1 MRPLALLALVSASAC
16 TPDFAAPSTV
26 TDLRILAVQ
35 AEPPEAQYD
44 DAGIDPVQV
53 RVLAVDPRDAG
64 PIALHAQL
72 CAPTDSRRCDG
83 GPTLDLGDQ
92 PLNATLLVPP
102 EVVSQARN
110 SDDLKGLGGI
120 RVQYSFS
127 VQNGGTPVYGSKV
140 LLFSP
145 RGGTPN
151 RNPLVS
157 QVHVTFDGGPHGDD
171 TLPGGT
177 LELPAGVEFGLRPV
191 LADGSVETYV
201 TTDLRGNQVTLP
213 EYLRYSFFVTPGA
226 EISGDTADEPLDGG
240 APLDGLSRLTVRS
253 GDGGLW
259 IVVRDGRGGESWT
272 EFRWSVEATQTSSR
286 PVRDRPARR

>member
-1 MRPLALLALVSASAC
+1 MRAFALLALACASAC
-16 TPDFAAPSTV
+16 TPDFAAPSAV

-35 AEPPEAQYD
+35 ADPPEGQYD
-44 DAGIDPVQV
+44 DAGVDPMQL

-64 PIALHAQL
+64 PMVLHAQL

-83 GPTLDLGDQ
+83 GQVLDLGEQ
-92 PLNATLLVPP
+92 PLSATLLIPP
-102 EVVSQARN
+102 EVVSQARE

-151 RNPLVS
+151 RNPVLS
-157 QVHVTFDGGPHGDD
+157 QVNLTRDGQPSGVAGPGD
-171 TLPGGT
+171 TLVLPGG
-177 LELPAGVEFGLRPV
+177 VEIGLRPV
-191 LADGSVETYV
+191 LADGSREDYV
-201 TTDLRGNQVTLP
+201 TTDLRGNLVTLREQP
-213 EYLRYSFFVTPGA
+213 RYGFFVTPGA
-226 EISGDTADEPLDGG
+226 EFSADTADEPLDGG
-240 APLDGLSRLTVRS
+240 APKDGLTRLTGHS

-272 EFRWSVEATQTSSR
+272 ELRWSVEATQTSLR

>member
-1 MRPLALLALVSASAC
+1 MRALALLALACASAC
-16 TPDFAAPSTV
+16 TPDFAAPSAV

-44 DAGIDPVQV
+44 DAGVDPVQLH
-53 RVLAVDPRDAG
+53 VLAVDPRDAG
-64 PIALHAQL
+64 SIVLHAQL
-72 CAPTDSRRCDG
+72 CARTDSRRCDG
-83 GPTLDLGDQ
+83 GPTLDLGEQ
-92 PLNATLLVPP
+92 PLSATLLVPP

-127 VQNGGTPVYGSKV
+127 VQDDGPKVYGSKV

-151 RNPLVS
+151 RNPVLS
-157 QVHVTFDGGPHGDD
+157 QVNLTRDGQPFGVARPGD
-171 TLPGGT
+171 TVVLPGG
-177 LELPAGVEFGLRPV
+177 VEIGLRPV
-191 LADGSVETYV
+191 LADGSREHYV
-201 TTDLRGNQVTLP
+201 TTDLRGNLVTLQEQP
-213 EYLRYSFFVTPGA
+213 RYSFYVTPGGEFSA
-226 EISGDTADEPLDGG
+226 DTADEPLDGG
-240 APLDGLSRLTVRS
+240 APPDGLSRLTGHS

-272 EFRWSVEATQTSSR
+272 ELRWSVAATPISSQS
-286 PVRDRPARR
+286 VRDRPARR

>member
-1 MRPLALLALVSASAC
+1 MRAFALLALGCASAC
-16 TPDFAAPSTV
+16 TPDFAAPSAV

-35 AEPPEAQYD
+35 ADPPEGQYD
-44 DAGIDPVQV
+44 DAGVDPMQV

-64 PIALHAQL
+64 PMVLHAQL

-83 GPTLDLGDQ
+83 GQVVDLGEQ
-92 PLNATLLVPP
+92 PLSATFLVPP
-102 EVVSQARN
+102 EVVSQARE

-127 VQNGGTPVYGSKV
+127 VQNGGPPVYGSKV

-151 RNPLVS
+151 RNPVLS
-157 QVHVTFDGGPHGDD
+157 QVDLTRDGQPSGVARPGDALV
-171 TLPGGT
+171 LPG
-177 LELPAGVEFGLRPV
+177 EVEIGLRPV
-191 LADGSVETYV
+191 LADGSREDYV
-201 TTDLRGNQVTLP
+201 TTDLRGNLVTLREQP
-213 EYLRYSFFVTPGA
+213 RYSFFVTPGA
-226 EISGDTADEPLDGG
+226 EFSADTADEPLDGG
-240 APLDGLSRLTVRS
+240 APPDGLSRLTGHS

-272 EFRWSVEATQTSSR
+272 ELRWSVEATQTSSR

>member
-1 MRPLALLALVSASAC
+1 MRPLALLALVCASAC
-16 TPDFAAPSTV
+16 TPDFAAPSAV

-44 DAGIDPVQV
+44 DAGVDPVRV

-72 CAPTDSRRCDG
+72 CAPSDSRRCDG

-151 RNPLVS
+151 RNPVLS
-157 QVHVTFDGGPHGDD
+157 QVNLTRDGEPFGVARPGD
-171 TLPGGT
+171 TLVLPGGV
-177 LELPAGVEFGLRPV
+177 EIGVRP
-191 LADGSVETYV
+191 DRKSVV
-201 TTDLRGNQVTLP
+201 
-213 EYLRYSFFVTPGA
+213 
-226 EISGDTADEPLDGG
+226 
-240 APLDGLSRLTVRS
+240 
-253 GDGGLW
+253 
-259 IVVRDGRGGESWT
+259 
-272 EFRWSVEATQTSSR
+272 
-286 PVRDRPARR
+286 

>member
-1 MRPLALLALVSASAC
+1 MRPLALLALVCASAC

-26 TDLRILAVQ
+26 SDLRILAVQ

-44 DAGIDPVQV
+44 DAGVDPVRV

-72 CAPTDSRRCDG
+72 CAPSDSRRCDG

-151 RNPLVS
+151 RNPVLS
-157 QVHVTFDGGPHGDD
+157 QVNLTRDGEPFGVARPGD
-171 TLPGGT
+171 TLVLPGGV
-177 LELPAGVEFGLRPV
+177 EIGVRPV
-191 LADGSVETYV
+191 LADGSREDYV
-201 TTDLRGNQVTLP
+201 ATDLRGNPVTLQEQP
-213 EYLRYSFFVTPGA
+213 RYSFFVTPGGEFSA
-226 EISGDTADEPLDGG
+226 DTADEPLDGG
-240 APLDGLSRLTVRS
+240 APPDGFSRLTGHS

-259 IVVRDGRGGESWT
+259 IVVRDGRGGESWA
-272 EFRWSVEATQTSSR
+272 ELRWTVAATLISSR
-286 PVRDRPARR
+286 SVRDRPARR